1 MQDGSNE
8 LQPRAQPPTGSV
20 QKTGGDTVYYSGRAK
35 QSAYI
40 GRYVLWVLVCIL
52 GGVIAWLALK
62 VEAIA
67 ALGWPLWVL
76 SLVGTPG
83 LLITYLRQ
91 LTTQYKLSSRRI
103 ETEEGILLKRVESL
117 ELWRVLDV
125 RYEQSLLDRIFGI
138 AKIEL
143 ISTDQT
149 NQKLI
154 MHGLPNH
161 RELFEKL
168 RDAVQYARQRGRP
181 MELVGSEG
189 MDAADGLGMGGM
201 LNE

>member
-1 MQDGSNE
+1 
-8 LQPRAQPPTGSV
+8 
-20 QKTGGDTVYYSGRAK
+20 
-35 QSAYI
+35 
-40 GRYVLWVLVCIL
+40 
-52 GGVIAWLALK
+52 
-62 VEAIA
+62 
-67 ALGWPLWVL
+67 
-76 SLVGTPG
+76 GTPG

-91 LTTQYKLSSRRI
+91 VTTKYKLSSRRI
-103 ETEEGILLKRVESL
+103 ETEVGILLKKVDSL

-125 RYEQSLLDRIFGI
+125 RYEQSLIDRIFGI

-149 NQKLI
+149 DKQLV

-181 MELVGSEG
+181 MELVGSDG
-189 MDAADGLGMGGM
+189 MDAADGLGGM
-201 LNE
+201 LPE